1 MDSVHDLQSRTQQYV
16 ASDLLLI
23 CLFGSPDIE
32 PVSMQL
38 RKPVVGLDG
47 AALELASS
55 ACSSRLRRSMQLSTT
70 LQASESAL
78 SKLLAIAHM
87 WGRYGT

>member
-1 MDSVHDLQSRTQQYV
+1 
-16 ASDLLLI
+16 
-23 CLFGSPDIE
+23 
-32 PVSMQL
+32 MQL
-38 RKPVVGLDG
+38 NKPVAGLDG

-55 ACSSRLRRSMQLSTT
+55 ACSSRLRRSMQLSTIM
-70 LQASESAL
+70 QASDSAF